1 MRVVAIVV
9 AAGSGE
15 RLGAGV
21 PKAFVEVGER
31 TLLGHAVGHLRGG
44 GLEEFVVVAPAGW
57 EAAAEEVVA
66 QVAGG
71 ATARVVAGGATRTAS
86 VAAGLAALSDDATHV
101 AVHDAARAFVPD
113 VVVADTIRAV
123 VGDEG
128 VVAAA
133 PGLAVPD
140 TLKRVGDAGVVA
152 TVDRDGLA
160 AVQTPQVFPVDV
172 LRLGHERAGGG
183 ASDDLVLV
191 EDLVAGGVMA
201 GRLVVTPG
209 SPLALKVT
217 TPDDLVVARALARD
231 GQ

>member
-21 PKAFVEVGER
+21 PKAFVAVGER
-31 TLLGHAVGHLRGG
+31 TLLGHAMGHLRRG
-44 GLEEFVVVAPAGW
+44 GLEEFVVVAPVGW
-57 EAAAEEVVA
+57 VAETEELVD
-66 QVAGG
+66 QMTGG
-71 ATARVVAGGATRTAS
+71 ATARVVAGGPTRTAS
-86 VAAGLAALSDDATHV
+86 VAAGLAALPHDTTHV
-101 AVHDAARAFVPD
+101 AVHDAARPFVPG
-113 VVVADTIRAV
+113 VVVADTVRV
-123 VGDEG
+123 VVDDDG

-133 PGLAVPD
+133 PGLGVPD
-140 TLKRVGDAGVVA
+140 TLKRVVGARVVA

-172 LRLGHERAGGG
+172 LRLAHDRARDG
-183 ASDDLVLV
+183 ATDDLALV
-191 EDLVAGGVMA
+191 EDLAARGVVAGRV
-201 GRLVVTPG
+201 VVTPG

-217 TPDDLVVARALARD
+217 TPDDLLVARALARD